1 MASNE
6 KQLAKTA
13 SDERSARATVRLV
26 VMDVLMS
33 QTDVHPE
40 KVATATRAIM
50 AAMQAGSTKWAF
62 RVHAGGS
69 RT

>member
-1 MASNE
+1 MESDDE
-6 KQLAKTA
+6 QETDEQLA
-13 SDERSARATVRLV
+13 ARAKVRLV

-33 QTDVHPE
+33 MADTHPE
-40 KVATATRAIM
+40 RARSATTAIM
-50 AAMQAGSTKWAF
+50 SAMQNRATKWAF